1 MELPPTEKFGCR
13 VAAYVAGRPG
23 YPHALFA
30 WFQER
35 VAPGSRVADIGAG
48 TGLFTRGLAEA
59 GFLVDAVEP
68 NEAMRAAF
76 PAMKGCTLR
85 KGTAEATGLP
95 AGGYA
100 MVTAAQAA
108 HWFDAAA
115 ASLELARILRPGG
128 FIALVWNERVQESA
142 GAAYQT
148 VVDEFAHKVPGARD
162 GREPLP
168 ALDRYFEGGAPSPV
182 IFDNPQTLDWNALL
196 ARAASSSYMP
206 HPGDD
211 DYPAMVERLDAFFTE
226 WSREGKVI
234 IPQETRL
241 FWGLPRLGV

>member
-1 MELPPTEKFGCR
+1 MELPPTEKFGRR

-23 YPHALFA
+23 YPDALFA
-30 WFQER
+30 WLRER

-48 TGLFTRGLAEA
+48 TGLFTRGLVDS
-59 GFLVDAVEP
+59 GYLVDAVEP
-68 NEAMRAAF
+68 NEPMRAAF
-76 PAMKGCTLR
+76 PALGGCSVGA
-85 KGTAEATGLP
+85 GTAEATGLP
-95 AGGYA
+95 ARAFG

-115 ASLELARILRPGG
+115 ASQEFARILRPGG
-128 FIALVWNERVQESA
+128 FVALIWNERVQEGA
-142 GAAYQT
+142 GAAYQE
-148 VVDEFAHKVPGARD
+148 VVDEFARKVPGARD

-168 ALDRYFEGGAPSPV
+168 ALDLYFDGGAPTPV
-182 IFDNPQTLDWNALL
+182 IFDNPQSVDWDALL

-211 DYPAMVERLDAFFTE
+211 DYPALVERLEAFFRE
-226 WSREGKVI
+226 WSRAGRVT

-241 FWGLPRLGV
+241 FWGSPPTGV